1 MLLMLTEG
9 KSKEVMILKN
19 ITCLPGKTILLK
31 ILLSKPKR
39 KSKTYDSRKRRLRKQ
54 AGGGIP
60 GNTDTVEA
68 MLTPGEYV
76 IRKDAVDAIRQDYG
90 DEFLEILN
98 HYDSKKRRK

>member
-1 MLLMLTEG
+1 MR
-9 KSKEVMILKN
+9 KKLKKKVN
-19 ITCLPGKTILLK
+19 P
-31 ILLSKPKR
+31 
-39 KSKTYDSRKRRLRKQ
+39 YDSRKRRLRRQ

-98 HYDSKKRRK
+98 HYDATKRRK